1 METRNRRSKVRKVDL
16 MNGIPD
22 FDYLRDL
29 TIGTVEFV
37 SPSTIKVKLEFNT
50 PESTAFNAGF
60 PVAFPKINGFVLVPN
75 EVGAIVGMIS
85 WIGIENS
92 IYPKRK
98 GFKDFDLIDLP
109 FPQRKMQVNL
119 LGTLKT
125 KRNGTFE
132 FERGVYQFP
141 SVGDVVS
148 IPTNEEMEAIVEN
161 REKNAKVVI
170 GTAPVAGNVPV
181 KINPDTLFGR
191 HVAVLGNTG
200 SGKSCSVAGLIRWS
214 IETAKENQ
222 KRPGPLNA
230 RFIVF
235 DPNGEYSQTFDSI
248 GEPKKFRV
256 NIGEDLLNETK
267 QLQVPAWMWNSN
279 EWSSVAQASGK
290 MQRPIL
296 RRALRELR
304 NGGTISNDIYKA
316 RIDMTS
322 YHIALKNHVARGY
335 DILSDK
341 NERTNF
347 GKRLLSFTNDFEHMK
362 SIYSHLSEVV
372 TGIGEIHKNL
382 GEIISTYSRA
392 FNKDGETIQYF
403 ESISRADYDSL
414 LSTMQGVLDSWGGEV
429 EYDGPNEDTPVE
441 FDINQLTAHI
451 SQISKE
457 QNAVQFLDF
466 LIMRIQTMMSD
477 IKMSSIIN
485 PKRNITLS
493 EWLEMYIGDDQ
504 GKNSEVMVID
514 LSLVP
519 SEIIHLI
526 VAVMSRIIFESLQRY
541 RRKNGK
547 PLPTVMV
554 LEEAHHFISRYAQS
568 TEELSPASMCTQTFE
583 RIAREGRKFGLGLM
597 ISSQRPSELSP
608 TVLSQCNTFLLH
620 RIVNDRDQELVKRLV
635 PDNLGEMLNE
645 LPVLPTGKAL
655 LIGAASSIP
664 ILVEMIQLK
673 EEERPRSSDPD
684 FWDVWT
690 GNEERRIDWKTI
702 AREWQDE

>member
-1 METRNRRSKVRKVDL
+1 
-16 MNGIPD
+16 MNGIPYFD
-22 FDYLRDL
+22 FLRDL

-37 SPSTIKVKLEFNT
+37 SPSTIRVKLEFNT
-50 PESTAFNAGF
+50 PVNTAFNAGF
-60 PVAFPKINGFVLVPN
+60 PVSFPKINGFVLVPN

-92 IYPKRK
+92 LYPKRT
-98 GFKDFDLIDLP
+98 GLKDFDLIDLP

-125 KRNGTFE
+125 KRDGTFE

-141 SVGDVVS
+141 SVGDAVS
-148 IPTNEEMEAIVEN
+148 IPTNEQMEAIVEN
-161 REKNAKVVI
+161 RERNANVII
-170 GTAPVAGNVPV
+170 GTAPIAGNVPV

-200 SGKSCSVAGLIRWS
+200 SGKSCSVAGLVRWS
-214 IETAKENQ
+214 IETAKINN
-222 KRPGPLNA
+222 KKSGALNA

-235 DPNGEYSQTFDSI
+235 DPNGEYSKTFDTL
-248 GEPKKFRV
+248 GKPRKFRV
-256 NIGEDLLNETK
+256 NIGEDLIHKST
-267 QLQVPAWMWNSN
+267 QLQVPAWMWNSY
-279 EWSSVAQASGK
+279 EWSSIAQASGK

-304 NGGTISNDIYKA
+304 NGGTISNDIFKA
-316 RIDMTS
+316 RIDLTS
-322 YHIALKNHVARGY
+322 YHLALKTHVARGY

-341 NERTNF
+341 NERTAF
-347 GKRLLSFTNDFEHMK
+347 GKRLVMFKGDFEHM
-362 SIYSHLSEVV
+362 ITLYNHLSEVV
-372 TGIGEIHKNL
+372 AGL
-382 GEIISTYSRA
+382 GKILRMIEDIINKYSKSFVRDA
-392 FNKDGETIQYF
+392 ETIQYF
-403 ESISRADYDSL
+403 ESISRADFDNL
-414 LSTMQGVLDSWGGEV
+414 VANMQEVLDSWGGEV
-429 EYDGPNEDTPVE
+429 EYEGPNEDTPVE
-441 FDINQLTAHI
+441 FDLNQLTAQI
-451 SQISKE
+451 AQISKE
-457 QNAVQFLDF
+457 QNAIQYVDY
-466 LIMRIQTMMSD
+466 LIMRIQTMMAD

-485 PKRNITLS
+485 NKSEMTLS
-493 EWLEMYIGDDQ
+493 EWLETYIGDGQ
-504 GKNSEVMVID
+504 GSEVMVID

-541 RRKNGK
+541 RRKNEK

-554 LEEAHHFISRYAQS
+554 LEEAHHFISRYGQNS
-568 TEELSPASMCTQTFE
+568 EELSPASMCTQTFE

-635 PDNLGEMLNE
+635 PDNLGEMLSE

-664 ILVEMIQLK
+664 ILVEMTQLK
-673 EEERPRSSDPD
+673 EEERPHSSDPD

-690 GNEERRIDWKTI
+690 RKVEREVDWKAI
-702 AREWQDE
+702 SREWQIE

>member
-1 METRNRRSKVRKVDL
+1 

-37 SPSTIKVKLEFNT
+37 SPSTIRVKLEFNT
-50 PESTAFNAGF
+50 PVNTAFNAGF
-60 PVAFPKINGFVLVPN
+60 PVSFPKINGFVLVPN

-85 WIGIENS
+85 WIGVENS
-92 IYPKRK
+92 LYPKRT
-98 GFKDFDLIDLP
+98 GLKDFDLIDLP

-125 KRNGTFE
+125 KRDGTFE

-141 SVGDVVS
+141 SVGDAVS

-161 REKNAKVVI
+161 RERNANVVI
-170 GTAPVAGNVPV
+170 GTAPIAGNVPV

-191 HVAVLGNTG
+191 HIAVLGNTG
-200 SGKSCSVAGLIRWS
+200 SGKSCSVAGLVRWS
-214 IETAKENQ
+214 IETAKTNN
-222 KRPGPLNA
+222 KKSGALNA

-235 DPNGEYSQTFDSI
+235 DPNGEYSKTFDSI
-248 GEPKKFRV
+248 GKPRKFRV
-256 NIGEDLLNETK
+256 NIGEDLIKEST
-267 QLQVPAWMWNSN
+267 QLQVPAWMWNSY
-279 EWSSVAQASGK
+279 EWSSITQASGK

-304 NGGTISNDIYKA
+304 NGGTISNDIFKA
-316 RIDMTS
+316 RIDLTS
-322 YHIALKNHVARGY
+322 YHLALKTHVARGY

-341 NERTNF
+341 NERTAF
-347 GKRLLSFTNDFEHMK
+347 GKRLVMFKGDFEHM
-362 SIYSHLSEVV
+362 ITLYNHLSEVV
-372 TGIGEIHKNL
+372 AGL
-382 GEIISTYSRA
+382 GKTLRMIEDIINKYSKSFVR
-392 FNKDGETIQYF
+392 DGEAIQYF
-403 ESISRADYDSL
+403 ESISRADFDNL
-414 LSTMQGVLDSWGGEV
+414 VANMQEVLDSWGGEV
-429 EYDGPNEDTPVE
+429 EYEGPNEDTPVE
-441 FDINQLTAHI
+441 FDLNQITAQI
-451 SQISKE
+451 AQISKE
-457 QNAVQFLDF
+457 QNAIQYVDY
-466 LIMRIQTMMSD
+466 LIMRIQTMMAD

-485 PKRNITLS
+485 YKSEITLS
-493 EWLEMYIGDDQ
+493 EWLETYIGDDQ
-504 GKNSEVMVID
+504 GSEVMIID

-519 SEIIHLI
+519 SEIIHLV

-554 LEEAHHFISRYAQS
+554 LEEAHHFISRYVQN

-664 ILVEMIQLK
+664 TLVEMTQLK
-673 EEERPRSSDPD
+673 EEDRPHSSDPD

-690 GNEERRIDWKTI
+690 GNVEREVDWKTI
-702 AREWQDE
+702 AREWQVE

>member
-1 METRNRRSKVRKVDL
+1 

-37 SPSTIKVKLEFNT
+37 SPSTIRVKLEFNT
-50 PESTAFNAGF
+50 PVNTAFNAGF
-60 PVAFPKINGFVLVPN
+60 PVSFPKINGFVLVPN

-85 WIGIENS
+85 WIGVENS
-92 IYPKRK
+92 LYPKRT
-98 GFKDFDLIDLP
+98 GLKDFDLIDLP

-125 KRNGTFE
+125 KRDGTFE

-141 SVGDVVS
+141 SVGDAVS

-161 REKNAKVVI
+161 RERNANVII
-170 GTAPVAGNVPV
+170 GTAPIAGNVPV

-200 SGKSCSVAGLIRWS
+200 SGKSCSVAGLVRWS
-214 IETAKENQ
+214 IETAKINN
-222 KRPGPLNA
+222 KKSGALNA

-235 DPNGEYSQTFDSI
+235 DPNGEYSKTFDTL

-256 NIGEDLLNETK
+256 NIGEDLIHEST
-267 QLQVPAWMWNSN
+267 QLQVPAWMWNSY
-279 EWSSVAQASGK
+279 EWSSIAQASGK

-304 NGGTISNDIYKA
+304 NGGTISNDIFKA
-316 RIDMTS
+316 RIDLTS
-322 YHIALKNHVARGY
+322 YHLALKTHVARGY

-341 NERTNF
+341 NERTAF
-347 GKRLLSFTNDFEHMK
+347 GKRLVMFKGDFEHM
-362 SIYSHLSEVV
+362 ITLYDHLSEVV
-372 TGIGEIHKNL
+372 AGL
-382 GEIISTYSRA
+382 GKILRMIEDIINKYSKSFVR
-392 FNKDGETIQYF
+392 DEETIQYF
-403 ESISRADYDSL
+403 ESISRADFDNL
-414 LSTMQGVLDSWGGEV
+414 VANMQEVLDSWGGEV
-429 EYDGPNEDTPVE
+429 EYEGPNEDTPVE
-441 FDINQLTAHI
+441 FDLNQLTAQI
-451 SQISKE
+451 AQISKE
-457 QNAVQFLDF
+457 QNAIQYVDY
-466 LIMRIQTMMSD
+466 LIMRIQTMIAD

-485 PKRNITLS
+485 NKSEMTLS
-493 EWLEMYIGDDQ
+493 EWLETYIGDGQ
-504 GKNSEVMVID
+504 GSGAVVID

-554 LEEAHHFISRYAQS
+554 LEEAHHFLSRYVQNS
-568 TEELSPASMCTQTFE
+568 EELSPASMCTQTFE

-635 PDNLGEMLNE
+635 PDNLGEMLSE

-664 ILVEMIQLK
+664 ILVEMKQLK
-673 EEERPRSSDPD
+673 EEERPHSSDPD

-690 GNEERRIDWKTI
+690 RKVEREVDWKAI
-702 AREWQDE
+702 AREWQVE

>member
-1 METRNRRSKVRKVDL
+1 

-37 SPSTIKVKLEFNT
+37 SPSTIRVKLEFNT
-50 PESTAFNAGF
+50 PVNTAFNAGF
-60 PVAFPKINGFVLVPN
+60 PVSFPKINGFVLVPN

-85 WIGIENS
+85 WIGVENS
-92 IYPKRK
+92 LYPKRT
-98 GFKDFDLIDLP
+98 GLKDFDLIDLP

-125 KRNGTFE
+125 KRDGTFE

-141 SVGDVVS
+141 SVGDAVS
-148 IPTNEEMEAIVEN
+148 IPTNEEMQAIVEN
-161 REKNAKVVI
+161 RERNANVII
-170 GTAPVAGNVPV
+170 GTAPIAGNVPV

-200 SGKSCSVAGLIRWS
+200 SGKSCSVAGLVRWS
-214 IETAKENQ
+214 IETAKINN
-222 KRPGPLNA
+222 KKSGALNA

-235 DPNGEYSQTFDSI
+235 DPNGEYSKTFDTL
-248 GEPKKFRV
+248 GEPRKFRV
-256 NIGEDLLNETK
+256 NIGEDLIHEST
-267 QLQVPAWMWNSN
+267 QLQVPAWMWNSY
-279 EWSSVAQASGK
+279 EWSSIAQASGK

-304 NGGTISNDIYKA
+304 NGGTISNDIFKA
-316 RIDMTS
+316 RIDLTS
-322 YHIALKNHVARGY
+322 YHLALKTHVARGY

-341 NERTNF
+341 NERTAF
-347 GKRLLSFTNDFEHMK
+347 GKRLVMFKGDFEHM
-362 SIYSHLSEVV
+362 ITLYDHLSEVV
-372 TGIGEIHKNL
+372 AGL
-382 GEIISTYSRA
+382 GKILRMIEDIINKYSKSFVR
-392 FNKDGETIQYF
+392 DEETIQYF
-403 ESISRADYDSL
+403 ESISRADFDNL
-414 LSTMQGVLDSWGGEV
+414 VANMQEVLDSWGGEV
-429 EYDGPNEDTPVE
+429 EYEGPNEDTPVE
-441 FDINQLTAHI
+441 FDLDQLTAQI
-451 SQISKE
+451 AQISKE
-457 QNAVQFLDF
+457 QNAIQYVDY
-466 LIMRIQTMMSD
+466 LIMRIQTMIAD

-485 PKRNITLS
+485 NKSEMTLS
-493 EWLEMYIGDDQ
+493 EWLETYIGDGQ
-504 GKNSEVMVID
+504 GSGAVVID

-554 LEEAHHFISRYAQS
+554 LEEAHHFLSRYVQNS
-568 TEELSPASMCTQTFE
+568 EELSPASMCTQTFE

-635 PDNLGEMLNE
+635 PDNLGEMLSE

-664 ILVEMIQLK
+664 ILVEMKQLK
-673 EEERPRSSDPD
+673 EEERPHSSDPD

-690 GNEERRIDWKTI
+690 RKVEREVDWKAI
-702 AREWQDE
+702 AREWQVE

>member
-1 METRNRRSKVRKVDL
+1 

-22 FDYLRDL
+22 FDFLRDL

-37 SPSTIKVKLEFNT
+37 SPSTIRVKLEFNT
-50 PESTAFNAGF
+50 PSNTAINAGF
-60 PVAFPKINGFVLVPN
+60 PVSFPKINGFVLVPN
-75 EVGAIVGMIS
+75 EVGAIVGIIS
-85 WIGIENS
+85 WIGVENS
-92 IYPKRK
+92 LYPKRT
-98 GFKDFDLIDLP
+98 GLKDFDLIDLP

-119 LGTLKT
+119 LGTLKR
-125 KRNGTFE
+125 KQDGTYE

-161 REKNAKVVI
+161 REKNANVVI
-170 GTAPVAGNVPV
+170 GTAPIAGNVPV

-200 SGKSCSVAGLIRWS
+200 SGKSCSVAGLVRWS
-214 IETAKENQ
+214 IETAKIYN
-222 KRPGPLNA
+222 KKSGALNA

-235 DPNGEYSQTFDSI
+235 DPNGEYSKTFDTL
-248 GEPKKFRV
+248 GEPRKFRV
-256 NIGEDLLNETK
+256 NIGEDLIHEST
-267 QLQVPAWMWNSN
+267 QLQVPAWMWNSY
-279 EWSSVAQASGK
+279 EWSSIAQASGK

-304 NGGTISNDIYKA
+304 NGGTISNDIFKA
-316 RIDMTS
+316 RQELTS
-322 YHIALKNHVARGY
+322 YHIALKNHIARGY
-335 DILSDK
+335 DILSDRD
-341 NERTNF
+341 ERTRF
-347 GKRLLSFTNDFEHMK
+347 GKRLINFKGDFEHML
-362 SIYSHLSEVV
+362 SLYSHLSEVV
-372 TGIGEIHKNL
+372 VGIGEIHRMFEELINKYSNSFVKN
-382 GEIISTYSRA
+382 
-392 FNKDGETIQYF
+392 GETIQYF
-403 ESISRADYDSL
+403 ESISRADFDRL
-414 LSTMQGVLDSWGGEV
+414 IINMQEVLDSWGGEV
-429 EYDGPNEDTPVE
+429 EYEGPNEDTPVE
-441 FDINQLTAHI
+441 FDLNQLTAHVA
-451 SQISKE
+451 QISKE
-457 QNAVQFLDF
+457 QNALQFVDY

-477 IKMSSIIN
+477 IKISSIIN
-485 PKRNITLS
+485 HRSEITLS
-493 EWLEMYIGDDQ
+493 DWLETYIGNDQ
-504 GKNSEVMVID
+504 GKENEVMVID

-541 RRKNGK
+541 RRKYGK

-554 LEEAHHFISRYAQS
+554 LEEAHHFISRYVQN

-664 ILVEMIQLK
+664 ILVEMTQLK
-673 EEERPRSSDPD
+673 EEEQPHSSDPD

-690 GNEERRIDWKTI
+690 GKVERKVDWKAI
-702 AREWQDE
+702 AREWQVE